1 MVIGGF
7 GVDRCRDYHCLRG
20 RCSGRCVVT
29 GTETPKRFRSER
41 LVSGLFLPKRERA
54 PFVLWRQL
62 ETRGSGTSN
71 KNTLKVSTNICEG
84 DEDFKI
90 NAKNNLEMRL

>member
-1 MVIGGF
+1 M
-7 GVDRCRDYHCLRG
+7 
-20 RCSGRCVVT
+20 
-29 GTETPKRFRSER
+29 
-41 LVSGLFLPKRERA
+41 
-54 PFVLWRQL
+54 LWRQL